1 MKKVEKVRSK
11 LRAEGGEGTGGAKQ
25 EEWVPPTTC
34 PEAWG

>member
-11 LRAEGGEGTGGAKQ
+11 LRAEGEGTGGAKQ